1 MDRRF
6 FIAAGAAGLLPA
18 LASGAWAQTYY
29 AAQLTREQKAK
40 VEQAVASLQGI
51 STAKGRFTQTNSR
64 GAASQ
69 GTLYLN
75 RPGKARFEYD
85 APAQM
90 VVVADG
96 KNVSVYDRR
105 LKTFDKYPQRATPLA
120 IFLAKRVRLDTL
132 TMITRFVSGDGGF
145 QLTLRDSRGGV
156 SGSLV
161 LDFADEPVALRGWT
175 VVDGTKTETR
185 VRLASLDPTGPL
197 DAALFTLADPRSP
210 A

>member
-1 MDRRF
+1 MDRRSSLNTGL
-6 FIAAGAAGLLPA
+6 AAGAFALLPA
-18 LASGAWAQTYY
+18 LAHAQYY
-29 AAQLTREQKAK
+29 AAQLNRAQKEK
-40 VEQAVASLQGI
+40 VEQAVAYLQGL

-75 RPGKARFEYD
+75 RPGRARFEYD

-105 LKTFDKYPQRATPLA
+105 LKTFDKYPQNATPLA
-120 IFLAKRVRLDTL
+120 IFLAKRVRLDTV
-132 TMITRFVSGDGGF
+132 TMITRYVSTADGF
-145 QLTLRDSRGGV
+145 QLTLRDSRGGAA
-156 SGSLV
+156 GALV
-161 LDFADEPVALRGWT
+161 LDFANEPVALRGWT
-175 VVDGTKTETR
+175 VIDGTKTETR
-185 VRLASLDPTGPL
+185 VRLATLEATGPL
-197 DAALFTLADPRSP
+197 DAALFTLADPRRP